1 MTASDQTNPDTGSA
15 AQHKTSKQQRV
26 FADAI
31 VVLLVTL
38 TTYLVAGYFE
48 LAERYIDWTALG
60 EIYQLDEI
68 VFVLL
73 AGCLGLIWFSIR
85 RQREQAATLQKNIT
99 MQQALRETNNDI
111 SRLLQENQALINHM
125 TEVRES
131 ERHYLATEL
140 HDVFG
145 QHLAAMDANLTVAK
159 HLASGNNENFQ
170 QVLDSVISS
179 TTHLRELTR
188 NKLRQLK
195 PPSLNSIG
203 LSGAVRELVS
213 DWQQTYDDIE
223 IEMDIELD
231 DQQPCEAV
239 SLAIYRALQEGL
251 VNIARH
257 AEASMA
263 EIRLWSS
270 QENASAM
277 VNLTLKDNGR
287 GLPEQQ
293 QSPGSGLGLVG
304 IRERSHAL
312 GGRFEIGNRKP
323 RGAQLT
329 ITLPFNSSN

>member
-1 MTASDQTNPDTGSA
+1 MTAPDPITDDTELTAPEDSN
-15 AQHKTSKQQRV
+15 KQQRV
-26 FADAI
+26 FTDAI
-31 VVLLVTL
+31 VVLIVTL

-73 AGCLGLIWFSIR
+73 AGCLALIWFSVR
-85 RQREQAATLQKNIT
+85 RLREQAATLQNNIV
-99 MQQALRETNNDI
+99 MQQQLRETNSDI

-159 HLASGNNENFQ
+159 HLAADNNDNFQ

-213 DWQQTYDDIE
+213 DWQQTHDKTDV
-223 IEMDIELD
+223 ELD
-231 DQQPCEAV
+231 IALDVAQPSEAV

-251 VNIARH
+251 VNISRH
-257 AEASMA
+257 AEASLA
-263 EIRLWSS
+263 EVRLWQSHDNS
-270 QENASAM
+270 TKV

-287 GLPEQQ
+287 GLPEQPH
-293 QSPGSGLGLVG
+293 SPGKGLGLVG

-312 GGRFEIGNRKP
+312 GGQIEIKSGSP
-323 RGAQLT
+323 TGTQLT
-329 ITLPFNSSN
+329 ISIPFNP

>member
-1 MTASDQTNPDTGSA
+1 MTASDHTTANNELSALTGS
-15 AQHKTSKQQRV
+15 SKQQRV

-31 VVLLVTL
+31 VVLIVTL

-73 AGCLGLIWFSIR
+73 AGCLGLIWFSVR
-85 RQREQAATLQKNIT
+85 RLREQAATLQKNIA
-99 MQQALRETNNDI
+99 MQQQLRETNTDI
-111 SRLLQENQALINHM
+111 SNLLVENQALINHM

-159 HLASGNNENFQ
+159 HLASDNNENFQ

-213 DWQQTYDDIE
+213 DWQQTYDNVDV
-223 IEMDIELD
+223 ELD
-231 DQQPCEAV
+231 LALNDEQPSEIV
-239 SLAIYRALQEGL
+239 SLAIYRGLQEGL

-257 AEASMA
+257 AQASKA
-263 EIRLWSS
+263 EIRLWPSH
-270 QENASAM
+270 EATTAM

-287 GLPEQQ
+287 GLPEPQHR
-293 QSPGSGLGLVG
+293 GKGLGLVG

-312 GGRFEIGNRKP
+312 GGRFEISNGTPK
-323 RGAQLT
+323 GTQLT
-329 ITLPFNSSN
+329 IAIPFNPSN

>member
-1 MTASDQTNPDTGSA
+1 
-15 AQHKTSKQQRV
+15 
-26 FADAI
+26 
-31 VVLLVTL
+31 
-38 TTYLVAGYFE
+38 
-48 LAERYIDWTALG
+48 
-60 EIYQLDEI
+60 
-68 VFVLL
+68 
-73 AGCLGLIWFSIR
+73 
-85 RQREQAATLQKNIT
+85 
-99 MQQALRETNNDI
+99 MQQALREINNDI